1 VFIKLI
7 ELIWLIVFIELIELT
22 ELNKSIGINM
32 KGGHTMEDRLWHKS
46 YAPGVPKALEYEE
59 ITLSQALTRS
69 AKNFPDHTAL
79 NYMGKKITFKELDGL
94 VNAFARALKE
104 MDIQPGDKVAL
115 CLPNIPQAIIANYA
129 VFRIGAVAVQNNPL
143 YTERELQ
150 YQLNDSDSRIIIT
163 LTLLIPRVQKIKADT
178 RIEKIIGCHI
188 NSYLPFPKKQLFP
201 YVKKDM
207 YRKVES
213 AEDVTV
219 FKDLIARYSTKPIED
234 QSKWAELANLLY
246 TGGTPGVSK
255 GVMQSNSIISC
266 NVQQFA
272 AWFPELK
279 SGEEVLVGNYPVFH
293 AAGFATTNLM
303 IWKAWQHL
311 MVPRPD
317 AKINVE
323 LIKKHRPTFVPGVP
337 TMFVGMLADPEF
349 RKLDFSSVKGFFSG
363 AAPLAA
369 DTIRDLKELTGST
382 MCEVYGSAETAPFAT
397 VTPWGGEVKP
407 GTVGIPI
414 PDTDVKIVDI
424 TNPEK
429 ELALGEEGEIA
440 IKGPQIMMGYYN
452 KPEETANVMI
462 GEWFLSGD
470 IGKFDEDGYLSVV
483 DRKKDM
489 IIAGGY
495 NIYPVELDDVLMG
508 HPKILEACTIGLP
521 HEYRGETVKA
531 FIVVKEGQDLTED
544 EVVKYCKENLAAYK
558 VPKIIE
564 FIDELPKSAV
574 GKILRRKLKEMEMK
588 KTENK

>member
-1 VFIKLI
+1 
-7 ELIWLIVFIELIELT
+7 
-22 ELNKSIGINM
+22 M
-32 KGGHTMEDRLWHKS
+32 DDRLWHKS
-46 YAPGVPKALEYEE
+46 YAPGVKKALEYEK

-94 VNAFARALKE
+94 VNAFARALQE
-104 MDIQPGDKVAL
+104 MGIQPGDKVAL

-150 YQLNDSDSRIIIT
+150 YQLNDSESRIIIT

-201 YVKKDM
+201 FVKKDM
-207 YRKVES
+207 YRKVEP
-213 AEDVTV
+213 AENVYV
-219 FKDLIARYSTKPIED
+219 FKDLIDRYSTSPVED
-234 QSKWAELANLLY
+234 QSQWDELVNLLY
-246 TGGTPGVSK
+246 TGGTTGVSK
-255 GVMQSNSIISC
+255 GVMQSNAIISS

-279 SGEEVLVGNYPVFH
+279 SGDEVLVGNYPVFH
-293 AAGFATTNLM
+293 AAGFSTTNLM

-317 AKINVE
+317 AKINVD

-369 DTIRDLKELTGST
+369 DTIRDLKDLTGST

-424 TNPEK
+424 TDPEK
-429 ELALGEEGEIA
+429 ELAHGEEGEIA

-452 KPEETANVMI
+452 KPEETANVMN
-462 GEWFLSGD
+462 GDWYLSGD

-508 HPKILEACTIGLP
+508 HPKILEACAIGLP

-531 FIVVKEGQDLTED
+531 FIVVKEGQELTED
-544 EVVKYCKENLAAYK
+544 EVVAYCKENLAAYK
-558 VPKIIE
+558 VPKIFE

-574 GKILRRKLKEMEMK
+574 GKILRRKLKDMEME
-588 KTENK
+588 KTESQ

>member
-1 VFIKLI
+1 
-7 ELIWLIVFIELIELT
+7 
-22 ELNKSIGINM
+22 
-32 KGGHTMEDRLWHKS
+32 MEDRLWHKS
-46 YAPGVPKALEYEE
+46 YAPGVKKELEYEK

-69 AKNFPDHTAL
+69 AQQFPDHTAL
-79 NYMGKKITFKELDGL
+79 NYMGKKISFKELDGL
-94 VNAFARALKE
+94 VNAFARALQE
-104 MDIQPGDKVAL
+104 MGIQSGDKVAL

-129 VFRIGAVAVQNNPL
+129 VFRIGAVTVQNNPL

-150 YQLNDSDSRIIIT
+150 YQLKDSDSRLIIT
-163 LTLLIPRVQKIKADT
+163 LTLLIPRVQKIKTDT

-201 YVKKDM
+201 IVKKDM
-207 YRKVES
+207 YRKVEP
-213 AEDVTV
+213 AEDVYV
-219 FKDLIARYSTKPIED
+219 FKDLIARYSPNPVED
-234 QSKWAELANLLY
+234 QSKWDELANLLY
-246 TGGTPGVSK
+246 TGGTTGVSK
-255 GVMQSNSIISC
+255 GVMQSNAIISS

-279 SGEEVLVGNYPVFH
+279 SGEEVLIGNYPVFH

-349 RKLDFSSVKGFFSG
+349 RKLDFSCVKGFFSG

-424 TNPEK
+424 SDPDK
-429 ELALGEEGEIA
+429 ELALAEEGEIA
-440 IKGPQIMMGYYN
+440 IKGPQIMMGYYK
-452 KPEETANVMI
+452 KPEETAMVMN
-462 GEWFLSGD
+462 GEWYLSGD
-470 IGKFDEDGYLSVV
+470 IGKFDADGYLSIV

-495 NIYPVELDDVLMG
+495 NIYPLELDDVLMG

-531 FIVVKEGQDLTED
+531 FIVVKEGQVLTEE
-544 EVVKYCKENLAAYK
+544 EVVAYCKENLAAYK

-574 GKILRRKLKEMEMK
+574 GKILRRKLKEMEMAK
-588 KTENK
+588 ADSK